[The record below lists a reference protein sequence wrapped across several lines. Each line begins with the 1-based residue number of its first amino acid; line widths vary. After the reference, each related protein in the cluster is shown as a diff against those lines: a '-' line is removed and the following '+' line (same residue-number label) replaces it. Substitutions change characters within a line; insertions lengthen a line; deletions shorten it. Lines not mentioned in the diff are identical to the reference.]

1 MTEAGLEEGRSFAV
15 CLYSSF
21 VQKWSEG
28 LCRPEVIDLTG
39 AFFTEMGCGT
49 STAKDNE
56 ENEGNKFDFSRRNTI
71 VQRPNV
77 VVEIGKGVKKIDQER
92 RIVFIFGRSTRCS
105 LNFYSFFYCSLS
117 LRPYGKIVYPF
128 LYAFIREYYFISSRF
143 SPWGMSTTF
152 LTLICMSNRSFG
164 AKIDP
169 EIHGQL

>member
-1 MTEAGLEEGRSFAV
+1 MTEAGLEAGRSFAV

-28 LCRPEVIDLTG
+28 LLEVIDLTG

-49 STAKDNE
+49 STAKGNE

-92 RIVFIFGRSTRCS
+92 RIVFIFGRSTRCY
-105 LNFYSFFYCSLS
+105 LNFYSFFIVLCHLDLTEKLS
-117 LRPYGKIVYPF
+117 
-128 LYAFIREYYFISSRF
+128 
-143 SPWGMSTTF
+143 
-152 LTLICMSNRSFG
+152 TLFFVR
-164 AKIDP
+164 
-169 EIHGQL
+169 L